1 MIAIENVRLFRELE
15 EKTRQLEIASA
26 HKSAFLANMQHEL
39 RARAANGSVEI
50 AVADTGIGIPAD
62 RLERVFEELEQVDG
76 TSRRE
81 HGGTGLGLAIARRLA
96 RLMGGDIRKESTPD
110 VGSTFALSL
119 PQRYRSSQT

>member
-1 MIAIENVRLFRELE
+1 MRLFRELE